1 MSKLALTITQAG
13 HSRFTAAQVDDDID
27 LSISAV
33 GLSDRA
39 FVEAPTLTALPGEF
53 RRVSTISGEAIGD
66 NVVHMV
72 VRDADPLAYTVRG
85 FGLFLADGT
94 LFATYAQNEALF
106 EKSALSDMHLAI
118 DIAFPT
124 GNVEQLTFGDTNF
137 LNPPA
142 TTATRG
148 VVELATQEEVD
159 AGEDAERVVTPR
171 TLAQRLAGWAGGL
184 LGRRITG
191 AGLAT
196 GGGDL
201 TADRTITVEAAS
213 AAEADAGTLTTKAL
227 TPASIGNV
235 LASIAARVPLTR
247 RIDTAGLALGGG
259 ALGTDQ
265 TISVPAAT
273 PEQLLYGT
281 AGNVAVTP
289 ESFGGLAHLLE
300 ANGYWTL
307 PGGLI
312 VQWVNYRATLADEPA
327 VTVNYPL
334 AFPNRCLVAS
344 ATAFISAPANNRDS
358 WPQIAGE
365 PGRTSC
371 VIQLQA
377 DDQNDR
383 LVNGFTLILIGY

>member
-39 FVEAPTLTALPGEF
+39 FVAAPTLTALPGEF
-53 RRVSTISGEAIGD
+53 RRVSTISGEAMGD
-66 NVVHMV
+66 NVVHMI
-72 VRDADPLAYTVRG
+72 VRDAERIAYRVRG

-94 LFATYAQNEALF
+94 LFATYAQDEALF
-106 EKSALSDMHLAI
+106 EKAVLSDMHLAI

-142 TTATRG
+142 TTGTRG
-148 VVELATQEEVD
+148 VIQLATQEEVD
-159 AGEDAERVVTPR
+159 TGEDGERAVTPR
-171 TLAQRLAGWAGGL
+171 TLAQRLAVFAGL

-191 AGLAT
+191 AGLAS

-213 AAEADAGTLTTKAL
+213 PAEADAGALASKAL
-227 TPASIGNV
+227 TPASIVNI

-247 RIDTAGLALGGG
+247 RVDTGGLALGGG

-273 PEQLLYGT
+273 SEQLLYAT
-281 AGNVAVTP
+281 ASNVAVTP
-289 ESFGGLAHLLE
+289 QSFGGLAHLLE

-312 VQWVNYRATLADEPA
+312 VQWVNYRATLADEPG

-383 LVNGFTLILIGY
+383 LVNGFTLLLIGY

>member
-13 HSRFTAAQVDDDID
+13 HSRFTAAQVDEDID

-39 FVEAPTLTALPGEF
+39 FVAAPTLTALPGEF

-94 LFATYAQNEALF
+94 LFATYAQDEALF

-142 TTATRG
+142 TTGTRG
-148 VVELATQEEVD
+148 VIQLATQEEVD
-159 AGEDAERVVTPR
+159 TGEDGERAVTPR
-171 TLAQRLAGWAGGL
+171 TLAQRLAGWAAGL

-191 AGLAT
+191 GGLAT

-201 TADRTITVEAAS
+201 TADRTITVPAAS
-213 AAEADAGTLTTKAL
+213 AAEADAGTIADKAL
-227 TPASIGNV
+227 TPASIVNV

-273 PEQLLYGT
+273 PEQLLYAT
-281 AGNVAVTP
+281 ASNAAVTP
-289 ESFGGLAHLLE
+289 ASFGGLAHLLE

-312 VQWVNYRATLADEPA
+312 LQWVNYRATLADEPS

-344 ATAFISAPANNRDS
+344 ATAFISAPANDRDS

-383 LVNGFTLILIGY
+383 LVNGFTLLLIGY

>member
-13 HSRFTAAQVDDDID
+13 HTRFTAAQVDDDID

-33 GLSDRA
+33 GLSNRA
-39 FVEAPTLTALPGEF
+39 FVPAPTLTALPGEF

-94 LFATYAQNEALF
+94 LFATYAQDDALF

-142 TTATRG
+142 TTGTRG
-148 VVELATQEEVD
+148 VIQLATQEEVD
-159 AGEDAERVVTPR
+159 TGEDGERAVTPR
-171 TLAQRLAGWAGGL
+171 TLAQRLAGFAGL

-191 AGLAT
+191 AGLAS

-201 TADRTITVEAAS
+201 TADRTINVEAAS
-213 AAEADAGTLTTKAL
+213 AAEADAGALASKAL
-227 TPASIGNV
+227 TPASIVNI

-247 RIDTAGLALGGG
+247 RIDTGGLALGGG

-273 PEQLLYGT
+273 PEQLLNAM

-289 ESFGGLAHLLE
+289 QSFGGLAHLLE

-334 AFPNRCLVAS
+334 AFPTRCLVAS

-383 LVNGFTLILIGY
+383 LVNGFTLLLIGY